1 MDYKEL
7 YQKGDFEGIL
17 KESEGKKDAESLF
30 YRISAYLA
38 LGKGKEAQKTLLD
51 NRDLLF
57 SSKPSL
63 TLKANFEIDFDLED
77 FEQAYEDLDYY
88 RNAPYA
94 SQEVEEALAALPK
107 KIRDAERASL
117 LEKNH
122 PEEDLDGLL
131 QNPDPY
137 LALGALRQLGQE
149 GIAGHEKA
157 LVSLLSSSAPKDVRS
172 FALQVLLAHGYGEE
186 VEFLTEKGVLH
197 LVPKDLM
204 NPYEEKNALSLRKML
219 STLQEV
225 SLASVCTQILDQL
238 CLSCFPDYPFSGK
251 PLSLELEALLHLG
264 REYLGQKEEAGEE
277 VEEETSRLRALLSQ
291 ASPLP

>member
-1 MDYKEL
+1 MDLKEL
-7 YQKGDFEGIL
+7 YRKGDYPAIL
-17 KESEGKKDAESLF
+17 KESEGAKDEEALF

-38 LGKGKEAQKTLLD
+38 LGRGKEAQKALLE
-51 NRDLLF
+51 NRERLF
-57 SSKPSL
+57 ARKPAL
-63 TLKANFEIDFDLED
+63 TLKANFEIDFSLGD
-77 FEQAYEDLDYY
+77 FEQAYADLDYY

-94 SQEVEEALAALPK
+94 SQEVEEALLSLPK

-117 LEKNH
+117 LQRNH

-131 QNPDPY
+131 QSSDPY

-149 GIAGHEKA
+149 GISGHEEA

-186 VEFLTEKGVLH
+186 VAFPTEKGVLR
-197 LVPKDLM
+197 LIPKDLM

-219 STLQEV
+219 STLQDV
-225 SLASVCTQILDQL
+225 SLSSVCTQILDQL
-238 CLSCFPDYPFSGK
+238 CLSCFPDYPFSGR

-264 REYLGQKEEAGEE
+264 REYLGQKEEADPK
-277 VEEETSRLRALLSQ
+277 VEEETSRLRLLLWQ
-291 ASPLP
+291 ATPLP